1 MSNASGI
8 MLESRSVAIAI
19 VTYNSS
25 RFIRQCLKYV
35 LAQQYQGVEIVVIDN
50 ASSDETPCLLREMEA
65 DPNTNRR
72 LRVVYNREN
81 TGFAG
86 GQNQAMALSQADWVL
101 TLNPDVRLS
110 PDFVANLVAAG
121 EVDPTIGSVCGKLLS
136 MAVDFEVPARP
147 VFDSTGIFFTSNLRH
162 FDRGSKE
169 PDCGQFEQPE
179 YVFGATGAACLY
191 RRAMIEDISLA
202 GEFFDNDFFA
212 YREDADVAW
221 RAQLYGWKCLYTPSA
236 VAYHVRSV
244 LPSNRAS
251 LPAVINMHSVK
262 NRWLLRIK
270 NMTAALYRRH
280 WLAVTWRDGLVIGGC
295 LLREFSSLRA
305 FVLLFR
311 VWPRAWR
318 KRRTIMSKR
327 RVTDDYLAA
336 WFSSQPVSFPLPSP
350 ATPVSASTSAGES
363 LARG

>member
-1 MSNASGI
+1 MI
-8 MLESRSVAIAI
+8 DSRSVAIAI

-25 RFIRQCLKYV
+25 RFIRQCLQYV
-35 LAQQYQGVEIVVIDN
+35 FAQEYERLEVIVIDN
-50 ASSDETPCLLREMEA
+50 ASSDGTPGILREMEA
-65 DPNTNRR
+65 ALQTKRP

-86 GQNQAMALSQADWVL
+86 GQNQAIALSNADWLL

-110 PDFVANLVAAG
+110 PNFINTLVAAG
-121 EVDPTIGSVCGKLLS
+121 EADPAAGSICGKLLT
-136 MAVDFEVPARP
+136 MGTDFAPPVRP
-147 VFDSTGIFFTSNLRH
+147 LFDSTGIFFTPNLRH
-162 FDRGSKE
+162 LDRGSQE
-169 PDCGQFEQPE
+169 LDLGQYEQPE

-191 RRAMIEDISLA
+191 RRAMIEDLSLD

-221 RAQLYGWKCLYTPSA
+221 RAQLLGWKCLYIPSA

-251 LPAVINMHSVK
+251 LPALINMHSVK

-270 NMTAALYRRH
+270 NMTAGLYRRH
-280 WLAVTWRDGLVIGGC
+280 WLAVTWRDCVVIGGC

-311 VWPRAWR
+311 AGPRAWR
-318 KRRTIMSKR
+318 KRQAIMRKR
-327 RVTDDYLAA
+327 RAPDDYLAA
-336 WFSSQPVSFPLPSP
+336 WFSFQPVSFP
-350 ATPVSASTSAGES
+350 ARPVSAQSAARES
-363 LARG
+363 VTRG